1 MTHVVL
7 ADETWIS
14 ATHAEVCLAFLRAE
28 WEKVPEITR
37 WHDRRL
43 VDAPDLANWHE
54 NSLRRLILGSWREP
68 LLAHIPADTSWWRVR
83 SLRHTH
89 TTELLVIAS
98 DDWRDPLDG
107 NELLNVA
114 RRRGETLR
122 TKPADWSPPIL
133 WGHEREGPF
142 TILEGNNR
150 LVNYAASVP
159 NSAFAVECFVG
170 LSPSPSVWHLP
181 DRATTAHG

>member
-1 MTHVVL
+1 MTNRLL
-7 ADETWIS
+7 ADETWIL
-14 ATHAEVCLAFLRAE
+14 ATHAEVCLAFLKAE
-28 WEKVPEITR
+28 WEKVPEITA

-43 VDAPDLANWHE
+43 VDEPELDNGRE

-68 LLAHIPADTSWWRVR
+68 LLAQIPADTSWWRVR

-89 TTELLVIAS
+89 TMELLVIAS
-98 DDWRDPLDG
+98 DDWRDPADG
-107 NELLNVA
+107 NELMSVA
-114 RRRGETLR
+114 RRRGESLQAP
-122 TKPADWSPPIL
+122 PADWSPPIL
-133 WGHEREGPF
+133 WGHDREGPF

-159 NSAFAVECFVG
+159 DLPFAVECFIG

-181 DRATTAHG
+181 DRATSSHR

>member
-1 MTHVVL
+1 MTDRAL
-7 ADETWIS
+7 ADETWTS
-14 ATHAEVCLAFLRAE
+14 ATSAEVCLAFLRAE
-28 WEKVPEITR
+28 WDKVPEITG
-37 WHDRRL
+37 WHDRGL
-43 VDAPDLANWHE
+43 IDAPDLRDGRE

-68 LLAHIPADTSWWRVR
+68 LLAQIPADTLWWLVR

-89 TTELLVIAS
+89 TAELLVIAS
-98 DDWRDPLDG
+98 DDWRDPIDR

-114 RRRGETLR
+114 QRRGEALR
-122 TKPADWSPPIL
+122 IPPTEWSPPIL

-150 LVNYAASVP
+150 LVNYAASAP
-159 NSAFAVECFVG
+159 QLAFEVECFVG

-181 DRATTAHG
+181 DRATSGHS

>member
-1 MTHVVL
+1 MTDGAL

-14 ATHAEVCLAFLRAE
+14 ATHAEVCMAFLRAE

-43 VDAPDLANWHE
+43 IDAPDLANGQE

-89 TTELLVIAS
+89 ATELLVIAS
-98 DDWRDPLDG
+98 DDWRDPMDG
-107 NELLNVA
+107 NELVRVA

-122 TKPADWSPPIL
+122 SQPADWSPPIL
-133 WGHEREGPF
+133 WGHQRAGPF

-150 LVNYAASVP
+150 LVNYAASAI
-159 NSAFAVECFVG
+159 NAWFAVECYVG

-181 DRATTAHG
+181 DHIPIGQA